1 MTALESSGDGA
12 GPVSSMGRSSTVAM
26 LVATVVMGL
35 SGLVVLLVT
44 AVSFSASDY
53 ALFGVFWAALY
64 FLVVVMTGVQQEST
78 RASLAPRDGQT
89 TSLGRFA
96 VLLSAGLF
104 VVIAGS
110 SVWWSEPAFGPHRHT
125 LAVLVGAGAAGYA
138 LNCVFAG
145 MLAGA
150 GRWRRLAALL
160 VVEGVLRGGGM
171 CVALVITHSVE
182 LAAWVVV
189 LTYPVT
195 LVAVGTGAGRAV
207 VGRLRVAGTMRQ
219 LCSNTAQ
226 TMVGAAGVG
235 ALVTGFPFFMAVL
248 ARDESSATVGALT
261 LALMLTRAPLLVPL
275 MGVQSMLVT
284 AFVAKESPWRLLRSM
299 LLLTTAAGGVLSI
312 AAGTIGPKVLGF
324 AFGDDFAVRGLILFL
339 LVASATCLAAMTLVT
354 PALVAGSTFTANAI
368 AWLVATGIAVGVL
381 AAAPWSLEWRTV
393 AALLAGPLAGL
404 AVQLLSLRSVTE
416 SNNR

>member
-1 MTALESSGDGA
+1 
-12 GPVSSMGRSSTVAM
+12 M
-26 LVATVVMGL
+26 LVATIVMGL

-44 AVSFSASDY
+44 AVSFSAGDY
-53 ALFGVFWAALY
+53 ALFGVFWACLY

-78 RASLAPRDGQT
+78 RASLARRDGQT
-89 TSLGRFA
+89 TSLVRFA

-104 VVIAGS
+104 ATIAVS
-110 SVWWSEPAFGPHRHT
+110 SVWWSEPAFGPGHHL

-150 GRWRRLAALL
+150 GQWRGLATLL

-171 CVALVITHSVE
+171 CVALLITPSVE

-195 LVAVGTGAGRAV
+195 LVAVLAGTGRSV
-207 VGRLRVAGTMRQ
+207 VGGARVAGTMRQ

-248 ARDESSATVGALT
+248 ARDETQSTVGALT

-275 MGVQSMLVT
+275 MGVQGMLVS
-284 AFVAKESPWRLLRSM
+284 AFVAKESPWPLLRT
-299 LLLTTAAGGVLSI
+299 LLGLTIAAGVVLSL
-312 AAGTIGPKVLGF
+312 AAGTIGPAAFGVV
-324 AFGDDFAVRGLILFL
+324 FGDDFVVRGLILSL
-339 LVASATCLAAMTLVT
+339 LVASATCLAAMSLVT
-354 PALVAGSTFTANAI
+354 PALVARATFTANAM
-368 AWLVATGIAVGVL
+368 AWLVATVIAVAVL

-393 AALLAGPLAGL
+393 VALVAGPIAGL
-404 AVQLLSLRSVTE
+404 VVQLVSLRSVP
-416 SNNR
+416 RPIDR